1 MARKTLTGK
10 QKIFAEH
17 YVVSFNASDAARKAG
32 YAEAT
37 VAVKGHENL
46 QIPHVRE
53 YIEELLKE
61 SREHLA
67 ITKEQ
72 IIGDL
77 MSIKAKHID
86 NDPRVAIQALG
97 EINKMLGYYE
107 AQKTETKIITEQP
120 LLPGI
125 EDIKFIDVTTQKEL
139 PEGNE

>member
-10 QKIFAEH
+10 QKLFAEH
-17 YVVSFNASDAARKAG
+17 YVVCFNASEAARKAG

-46 QIPHVRE
+46 QIPHVKE
-53 YIEELLKE
+53 YIEELLKD
-61 SREHLA
+61 SRQHLA

-86 NDPRVAIQALG
+86 NDPRVAITALS
-97 EINKMLGYYE
+97 EINRMLGHY
-107 AQKTETKIITEQP
+107 APTQTETKIIAEQP
-120 LLPGI
+120 LLPMP
-125 EDIKFIDVTTQKEL
+125 EDINFLDVTDQKQIE
-139 PEGNE
+139 E